1 MSNEVQNLAKV
12 KEKIK
17 TLNSELSGLLSEQ
30 KQLEEEIAKIERNTN
45 GTVREKLIAEWV
57 DQQSPNFDITFSLNS
72 AFSKED
78 YTIHAK
84 RNDYGY
90 KFSELFFVRDTM
102 SDPEVKIFLNE
113 ITNSLNLID
122 ELVAQKTYESFH
134 VENFYGKDV
143 FIERISVVRDYN
155 SQKLYVYIYMDEA
168 DMPRNSSLC
177 VRLNKISNDLVQ
189 ARVFYDTTDAQ
200 KFEIQLND
208 NTSFITGTA
217 NDSSMEKYP
226 FTLTSKQTIPFNNMV
241 PEIKKL
247 VDNLKSEKAKYIK
260 PVK

>member
-1 MSNEVQNLAKV
+1 MSNEAQNLAKV

-30 KQLEEEIAKIERNTN
+30 KQLEEAIAKIEHKTN

-78 YTIHAK
+78 YTIHAT

-90 KFSELFFVRDTM
+90 KFSELFFVRDTL
-102 SDPEVKIFLNE
+102 SDSEVKLFLNE

-122 ELVAQKTYESFH
+122 ELVAQKTYKNLYA
-134 VENFYGKDV
+134 ENFYGNDV
-143 FIERISVVRDYN
+143 FIERIGVVRDYN
-155 SQKLYVYIYMDEA
+155 NQKLYVYIYMDEA

-177 VRLNKISNDLVQ
+177 VRLNKISDDLVQ
-189 ARVFYDTTDAQ
+189 AQVFYDTTDAQ

-226 FTLTSKQTIPFNNMV
+226 FTLTSKQTIPFNDMV
-241 PEIKKL
+241 PKIKKL
-247 VDNLKSEKAKYIK
+247 VDNIEKLKTQYIK
-260 PVK
+260 LVK